1 MTELLNCPFC
11 GGEAGKVFFLKGH
24 TPASIGDTQHSE
36 TCPLAFS
43 WSGFYRPTPEEAITA
58 WNTRTSDAEITRL
71 TEALRAAEKLLAEIK
86 GVSDVIL
93 APICAAS
100 GRYIYDWAACPDMI
114 EELYSEDVC
123 IPAKAFHD
131 LYMATNYDIVVLAQA
146 LAGAKP

>member
-1 MTELLNCPFC
+1 MQSELKL
-11 GGEAGKVFFLKGH
+11 
-24 TPASIGDTQHSE
+24 
-36 TCPLAFS
+36 CPLCQSKNVTEYDLGGYWEVPQKRGVTTCLDCGCNAS
-43 WSGFYRPTPEEAITA
+43 TTA
-58 WNTRTSDAEITRL
+58 WNARASDAEITRL

-131 LYMATNYDIVVLAQA
+131 LYMATNYDIVVPAQA
-146 LAGAKP
+146 LVGAKP

>member
-1 MTELLNCPFC
+1 MQSELKPCAHETQC
-11 GGEAGKVFFLKGH
+11 AKH
-24 TPASIGDTQHSE
+24 TDTSRSDHPVKRMLDFATNRVE
-36 TCPLAFS
+36 TQA
-43 WSGFYRPTPEEAITA
+43 
-58 WNTRTSDAEITRL
+58 AEITRL

-86 GVSDVIL
+86 FVSDVIL

-100 GRYIYDWAACPDMI
+100 GRYIYDWAACPNMI